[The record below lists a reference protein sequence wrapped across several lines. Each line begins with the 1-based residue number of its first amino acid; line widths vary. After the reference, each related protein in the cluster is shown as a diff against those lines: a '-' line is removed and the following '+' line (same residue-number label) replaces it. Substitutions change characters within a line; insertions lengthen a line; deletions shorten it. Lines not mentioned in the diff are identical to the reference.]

1 MADSG
6 IYLRMSLPE
15 TVVTILLE
23 EPLPSLAEATVRLP
37 PRSTRW
43 VAVFTGDEP
52 GRQIARS
59 TGLTNKAEAL
69 ALALKWESEARERR
83 AGLSALRKT
92 RIRVPPPGGLTQAQ
106 VAALLQISPRTVRAI
121 EKRAL
126 RKLRNNPTTHA
137 LWAELTR

>member
-1 MADSG
+1 M
-6 IYLRMSLPE
+6 PE
-15 TVVTILLE
+15 TIVTILLE

-59 TGLTNKAEAL
+59 TGLTNKADAL
-69 ALALKWESEARERR
+69 ALAQKWESAAREGR
-83 AGLSALRKT
+83 AGLAALRKT
-92 RIRVPPPGGLTQAQ
+92 RNRVPPPGGLTQAQ

-126 RKLRNNPTTHA
+126 RKLRNHPSAKA
-137 LWAELTR
+137 LWAEFTQ